1 MRATAAR
8 TLRRGFV
15 LPARPPWG
23 YGVLCAVAM
32 ALPLVAGLAGGN
44 PHFGS
49 IAALGA
55 YLTAFGDLYG
65 KPYGERARRVLATV
79 ALISAAFWLGAL
91 LSPYPAAAIVA
102 VGLVAAAG
110 GQWDTFGVTPTLALV
125 VGYYDALPIG
135 WTPPLL
141 MAGGGL
147 LYAVLAL
154 AAWPFNRLDPLT
166 SALSQACTAAANLL
180 DGLELDEEE
189 WHERRQRVS
198 RAIGA
203 AATASASFHSSDD
216 HDRTPDAYVGVLRRV
231 FHETVALRVLVVGM
245 GEVPD
250 PRAAVGALA
259 GALREAAAGS
269 AVGVPVAL
277 SAVAAYA
284 EKVKHA
290 TTKAEEPPE
299 HATAKVDEPAEP
311 AENADQAAA
320 NAEQPEPANA
330 QASAAD
336 AATPAEV
343 ARLAAVRRC
352 LDRMV
357 AAVRTA
363 GLLASQGVHAPE
375 RRPRLAWPEL
385 REPGHAVRV
394 GLTTALAMALMIGFH
409 AHHGRWFVFMVVM
422 AMRST
427 YGDTVERVVLRVAGT
442 VVGATVAALILA
454 VVPGRFTIVV
464 IVLVFGTAG
473 FALREVS
480 FGYWSILAT
489 PLALMLSD
497 FATTLDWPAAAA
509 RLALTAAGGALAL
522 LAARLLWPRGEGGKL
537 RGYFVDLLVQH
548 ARLVRTLAEG
558 DLRAVPERIVLAG
571 DAAEALDESLARLAK
586 EPPMREA
593 PKELVEAVAITRRI
607 RDDSMLL
614 SAVLSGQDG
623 ADGDVVAVLDTVAD
637 QLEALARAVQDGKE
651 PPRLEQLDAA
661 GRELTARPALR
672 ALCEDVVQLASS
684 ASAASISSRGMPRR

>member
-8 TLRRGFV
+8 ALRRGFE

-23 YGVLCAVAM
+23 YGVLCAVSM
-32 ALPLVAGLAGGN
+32 ALPLVAGLVGGH
-44 PHFGS
+44 PHYGS

-55 YLTAFGDLYG
+55 YFTAFGDVYG
-65 KPYGERARRVLATV
+65 KPYGVRARRVLATV

-91 LSPYPAAAIVA
+91 LSPFPAAAIVA

-110 GQWDTFGVTPTLALV
+110 AQWRTFGVPPALALV

-135 WTPPLL
+135 WTPPLML
-141 MAGGGL
+141 AGGGL

-166 SALSQACTAAANLL
+166 SALSQACTAAASLL
-180 DGLELDEEE
+180 DGLKLGEEE
-189 WHERRQRVS
+189 WHERRQRLS
-198 RAIGA
+198 KAIGA

-216 HDRTPDAYVGVLRRV
+216 HDRTPDNYVGVLRRV
-231 FHETVALRVLVVGM
+231 FHETVALRVLVEGM
-245 GEVPD
+245 GRAPD

-284 EKVKHA
+284 EQVKHA
-290 TTKAEEPPE
+290 TAKAGE
-299 HATAKVDEPAEP
+299 TSAEL
-311 AENADQAAA
+311 
-320 NAEQPEPANA
+320 
-330 QASAAD
+330 
-336 AATPAEV
+336 

-352 LDRMV
+352 LDRMA

-385 REPGHAVRV
+385 KEPAHAARV

-409 AHHGRWFVFMVVM
+409 AHHGRWFVFMVLM

-454 VVPGRFTIVV
+454 LVPGRFTIVG

-509 RLALTAAGGALAL
+509 RLGLTAAGGVLAL
-522 LAARLLWPRGEGGKL
+522 LAARVLWPRGEAGKP
-537 RGYFVDLLVQH
+537 RGYLVDLLVRH
-548 ARLVRTLAEG
+548 ASLVRTLAEG
-558 DLRAVPERIVLAG
+558 DLKAVPERIVQAG
-571 DAAEALDESLARLAK
+571 DAAVALDESLARLAK

-593 PKELVEAVAITRRI
+593 PKELVEAVAISRRI
-607 RDDSMLL
+607 RDDSMLM
-614 SAVLSGQDG
+614 SAVLGGQDG
-623 ADGDVVAVLDTVAD
+623 ADGAVVAVLDTVAD
-637 QLEALARAVQDGKE
+637 QLEALARAVQDGEE
-651 PPRLEQLDAA
+651 PPRLGRLDAA

-684 ASAASISSRGMPRR
+684 ASAASISSRGMPSR